1 MRTDTRTSKKKK
13 KASGSGSGCLVI
25 IVVLVLL
32 VGGCAFYCYQE
43 FFKKNTTAITVVSTI
58 EGYPYYLNS
67 NATRV
72 YKKYYKLLEE
82 EVSDSKIDEDN
93 YVTLLSQLFLT
104 DFYTLDNKLTNQDVG
119 GIQFLATSL
128 QERFKTKAINTV
140 YKYVQNNLSGK
151 RKQNL
156 PEVKKV
162 TVEKIENIS
171 YDEGD
176 FSDKNAFE
184 VDASITY
191 VEDLGYTDSV
201 KLYFVHE
208 DNLLVLVQ
216 IEDVK

>member
-1 MRTDTRTSKKKK
+1 M
-13 KASGSGSGCLVI
+13 
-25 IVVLVLL
+25 
-32 VGGCAFYCYQE
+32 
-43 FFKKNTTAITVVSTI
+43 
-58 EGYPYYLNS
+58 
-67 NATRV
+67 
-72 YKKYYKLLEE
+72 
-82 EVSDSKIDEDN
+82 SDSKIDEDN

>member
-1 MRTDTRTSKKKK
+1 MKTNTRASKQKKKS
-13 KASGSGSGCLVI
+13 SGNGCLVI
-25 IVVLVLL
+25 LVVLVLL
-32 VGGCAFYCYQE
+32 VGGCVYYCYQE
-43 FFKKNTTAITVVSTI
+43 FFKKDTTAITVVSTI
-58 EGYPYYLNS
+58 DGYPYYLNS

-82 EVSDSKIDEDN
+82 EVSDSKIDEEN
-93 YVTLLSQLFLT
+93 YVTLLAQLFLI

-119 GIQFLATSL
+119 GIQFVASSL
-128 QERFKTKAINTV
+128 QERFKTEAINTV

-162 TVEKIENIS
+162 TIEKVENVS
-171 YDEGD
+171 YEEGD
-176 FSDKNAFE
+176 FLDKSAFE
-184 VDASITY
+184 IEASITY
-191 VEDLGYTDSV
+191 VEKLGYADAV

-216 IEDVK
+216 IKNID